1 MPGQVCLL
9 PYTGSFAGQPASFA
23 AASALP
29 VVCTRKAG
37 LTDHLGDTGIYIDA
51 KPGDQF
57 AESAARQLADRI
69 LELLQSQPLREQ
81 TGVGL
86 RARAERLLGWDT
98 IADQTLEIYQGAGA
112 GKAKGAMAS

>member
-1 MPGQVCLL
+1 MHVSSICDS
-9 PYTGSFAGQPASFA
+9 YIRFFRTRTA
-23 AASALP
+23 AAS
-29 VVCTRKAG
+29 T
-37 LTDHLGDTGIYIDA
+37 LTQS
-51 KPGDQF
+51 PSDQF

-98 IADQTLEIYQGAGA
+98 IADQTLEIYQGAGP